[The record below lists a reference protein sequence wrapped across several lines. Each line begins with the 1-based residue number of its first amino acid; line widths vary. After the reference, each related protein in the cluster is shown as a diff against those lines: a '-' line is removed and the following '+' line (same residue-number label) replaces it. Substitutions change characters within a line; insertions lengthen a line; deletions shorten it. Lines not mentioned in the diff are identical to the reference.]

1 MRDVLVFSSL
11 EQESIGML
19 MAQVDP
25 EGDEDDTDDGSKNAH
40 HYDLGLQRAWNCLV
54 VIADHLSEWGLGLHL
69 GLTFKLFYLS
79 LNYCKI
85 IFYI

>member
-1 MRDVLVFSSL
+1 MLHFTYKIMRDVLVFSSL

-40 HYDLGLQRAWNCLV
+40 HYDLGLQRA
-54 VIADHLSEWGLGLHL
+54 
-69 GLTFKLFYLS
+69 
-79 LNYCKI
+79 
-85 IFYI
+85 